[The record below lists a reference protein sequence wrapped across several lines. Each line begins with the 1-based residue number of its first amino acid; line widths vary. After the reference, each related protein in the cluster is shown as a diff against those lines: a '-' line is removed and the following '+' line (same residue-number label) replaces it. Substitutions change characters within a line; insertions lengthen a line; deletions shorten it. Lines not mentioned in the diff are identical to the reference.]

1 MALPPAL
8 MNPPLMAIG
17 DSLYNGMRSL
27 TIDGEK
33 TRGSP
38 PAMIANGLGIASF
51 RVPDLPKPVIVD
63 LENWLERLS
72 PLVTVPL
79 AIPTILNDLRDSMR
93 FWATGPAN
101 VPSPSGARAFDNIA
115 FSGATIEDMYEL
127 TADKADAV
135 AREMVANALATSDL
149 GSLVANVGTILVMAN
164 ARFTLAPDPEL
175 SEANPFRNRTSM
187 EIVAMRQPRRLIVS
201 IGHNNGFI
209 DIVLRADPAGASHLA
224 GELAVRYPRLIE
236 EVCALPDAV
245 ERIYVN
251 LLPAPSA
258 VSSLMP
264 TSPSFIE
271 PDGGE
276 PCDARYYTSY
286 ETLMCFRYG
295 TYTGE
300 RLREVDREV
309 LALNEW
315 IVDQFRARDTKG
327 RVRFVDVFRHMKA
340 VDSKNNGRNPGNIF
354 VVQNRTC
361 TNEMFQANPLP
372 GSLGFKAGG
381 LEGLDGIHLTAVG
394 NALLAG
400 WVLDAIGEA
409 EGVTVTRPV
418 VALDSLI
425 RNPPNAWSWALFA
438 YRDIMRAQ
446 AGKAHTRS
454 PLEVAAVKNSVDIAA
469 QVLRRMSLTQDEQ
482 HTPVA

>member
-27 TIDGEK
+27 TIDGQK
-33 TRGSP
+33 TRDSP
-38 PAMIANGLGIASF
+38 PALIAKGLGIANF
-51 RVPDLPKPVIVD
+51 TVPDLPRPVIVD

-72 PLVTVPL
+72 PLVAVPL
-79 AIPTILNDLRDSMR
+79 AVPTILGDLRDSMR

-115 FSGATIEDMYEL
+115 FAGATIEDMYEL
-127 TADKADAV
+127 TADRADAV
-135 AREMVANALATSDL
+135 ARELAANALASSDL
-149 GSLVANVGTILVMAN
+149 ASLVANVGTMLVMAN

-175 SEANPFRNRTSM
+175 SEANPFRRRTSL
-187 EIVAMRQPRRLIVS
+187 EIVAMRQPKRLILS

-209 DIVLRADPAGASHLA
+209 DIVLRADPAGATHLA
-224 GELAVRYPRLIE
+224 GELAARYPRLIE
-236 EVCALPDAV
+236 EVCGLPDTV
-245 ERIYVN
+245 ETIYVN

-264 TSPSFIE
+264 TSTRIIDLDE
-271 PDGGE
+271 ADK
-276 PCDARYYTSY
+276 YYESY

-300 RLREVDREV
+300 RLREIDRDV

-340 VDSKNNGRNPGNIF
+340 VDSKNNGRNPDNIF

-381 LEGLDGIHLTAVG
+381 LESLDGIHLTSVG

-400 WVLDAIGEA
+400 WVLDVIAQA
-409 EGVTVTRPV
+409 EGIGVTPPV
-418 VALDSLI
+418 PALDSLI

-438 YRDIMRAQ
+438 YRDIQRAQ

-454 PLEVAAVKNSVDIAA
+454 PLEVTAVQHSVDIAA
-469 QVLRRMSLTQDEQ
+469 QLLRRMSLTQDEQ
-482 HTPVA
+482 HTPIA

>member
-27 TIDGEK
+27 TIDGQK
-33 TRGSP
+33 TRDSP
-38 PAMIANGLGIASF
+38 PAMVAKGLGIASF
-51 RVPDLPKPVIVD
+51 MVPDLPRPVIVD

-72 PLVTVPL
+72 PLVSVPF
-79 AIPTILNDLRDSMR
+79 AIPAILADLRASLQ

-101 VPSPSGARAFDNIA
+101 VPSPGGARAFDNIA
-115 FSGATIEDMYEL
+115 FAGATVEDMYEL

-135 AREMVANALATSDL
+135 ARDLTATALSSSDL
-149 GSLVANVGTILVMAN
+149 ASLVANVGTILVMAN

-175 SEANPFRNRTSM
+175 SEANPFRRRTSL
-187 EIVAMRQPRRLIVS
+187 EIVAMRQPKRLIVS

-209 DIVLRADPAGASHLA
+209 DIALRADPAGAAHLA
-224 GELAVRYPRLIE
+224 NGLAARYPRLVE
-236 EVCALPDAV
+236 EVCDLPDSI
-245 ERIYVN
+245 ESIYVN

-264 TSPSFIE
+264 TSTSLIA
-271 PDGGE
+271 PDGEG
-276 PCDARYYTSY
+276 PASDRYFASY
-286 ETLMCFRYG
+286 ETLMCYRYG

-309 LALNEW
+309 LALNDW
-315 IVDQFRARDTKG
+315 IVAQFQARDTRG
-327 RVRFVDVFRHMKA
+327 RVRFVDVYRHMKA

-354 VVQNRTC
+354 VVDNRTC

-381 LEGLDGIHLTAVG
+381 LESLDGVHLTSVG

-400 WVLDAIGEA
+400 WVLDVIAQA
-409 EGVTVTRPV
+409 EGIGVVKPV
-418 VALDSLI
+418 PALDSLI

-438 YRDIMRAQ
+438 YRDIQRALS
-446 AGKAHTRS
+446 GKPHTRS
-454 PLEVAAVKNSVDIAA
+454 NLEVTAVKHSVDIAA
-469 QVLRRMSLTQDEQ
+469 QVLRRMSLDQDEQ
-482 HTPVA
+482 HPPIA

>member
-1 MALPPAL
+1 
-8 MNPPLMAIG
+8 MAIG

-27 TIDGEK
+27 TIDGHK
-33 TRGSP
+33 TRDSP
-38 PAMIANGLGIASF
+38 PAMIARGLGIGSF
-51 RVPDLPKPVIVD
+51 TVPDLPKPVIVD

-72 PLVTVPL
+72 PLVAVPV
-79 AIPTILNDLRDSMR
+79 AIPTILNELRDSIR

-115 FSGATIEDMYEL
+115 FAGATIEDMYCL
-127 TADKADAV
+127 TAEKADAC
-135 AREMVANALATSDL
+135 ARKLAAKALGAGDL
-149 GSLVANVGTILVMAN
+149 RSLVENVGTMLVMAN

-175 SEANPFRNRTSM
+175 SEANPFRRRTSL
-187 EIVAMRQPRRLIVS
+187 EIVAMRQPKRLLVS

-209 DIVLRADPAGASHLA
+209 DIVLRADPAGASHLSE
-224 GELAVRYPRLIE
+224 ELEARYPRFVE
-236 EVCALPDAV
+236 EVCNLPDAV

-264 TSPSFIE
+264 TSAARIQD
-271 PDGGE
+271 DGGE
-276 PCDARYYTSY
+276 LHGAKYFAGY
-286 ETLMCFRYG
+286 ETLMCYGYG

-309 LALNEW
+309 LMLNHRM
-315 IVDQFRARDTKG
+315 VDLFRARDSKG
-327 RVRFVDVFRHMKA
+327 RVRFVDIFAHMKA
-340 VDSKNNGRNPGNIF
+340 VDSKNNGRDPNNIF
-354 VVQNRTC
+354 IVDNRTC
-361 TNEMFQANPLP
+361 TNEMFQANPLL

-381 LEGLDGIHLTAVG
+381 LESLDGVHLTTVG

-400 WVLDAIGEA
+400 WVLDIIAQA
-409 EGVTVTRPV
+409 EGVGVTKPV
-418 VALDSLI
+418 LALDSLI

-438 YRDIMRAQ
+438 YRDIQRSLSG
-446 AGKAHTRS
+446 GKPHKRP
-454 PLEVAAVKNSVDIAA
+454 PLEVKAVQHSIEIAA

-482 HTPVA
+482 HPPIA